1 MKTSINVSA
10 GQIVALR
17 YFAARSDI
25 RHYLNGMLLESSRRG
40 VFLVA
45 TNGHMLG
52 AFRADQTPREPFSV
66 IIPNNMLA
74 HVRNKGRATLTVE
87 REESGGKPAAPAT
100 VSVSYN
106 GLTTVGQEIEG
117 TFPNWR
123 KVVPAKVSGE
133 AQQFN
138 SSYLVAINK
147 AARAVCP
154 HRLAGGA
161 VSIAHNGPLGGAVVS
176 IGAEDFCGVIMPVAT
191 YGECPR
197 QSPEWARA

>member
-1 MKTSINVSA
+1 MKASINVSA

-17 YFAARSDI
+17 YFAERSGI
-25 RHYLNGMLLESSRRG
+25 RPYLNGMLLEASRRG
-40 VFLVA
+40 MFLVA
-45 TNGHMLG
+45 TNGYMLG
-52 AFRADQTPREPFSV
+52 AFRVEQTPSEPFSV

-87 REESGGKPAAPAT
+87 REESGGKPVAPAIVT
-100 VSVSYN
+100 VSYG
-106 GLTTVGQEIEG
+106 GLMTVGPEIVG
-117 TFPNWR
+117 KFPNWR
-123 KVVPAKVSGE
+123 KVVPVKVSGE

-138 SSYLVAINK
+138 SDYLAAINK

-154 HRLAGGA
+154 HRPAGGA

-176 IGAEDFCGVIMPVAT
+176 IGAEEFCGVLMPVAT
-191 YGECPR
+191 HGERPR